1 MLKKIFFIISFSLI
15 CNLVTAQHFFPLDE
29 NAYLSEL
36 YKNVQNQKDK
46 KKQLLNYLLLSEFWA
61 QSDSL
66 KSWNAIQKVQKSN
79 DREKLDKGVLD
90 YFSGIYFSSIG
101 NKAKAKKHY
110 QNAID
115 LLKIESK
122 NNEILVKTLYNYAYI
137 QVEDKGY
144 DFMVKTLIEECI
156 PLSQKMNNLELL
168 AFYNT
173 QLGLT
178 FMSIGQFD
186 TAEEYHKKA
195 LDILNKIPDMQ
206 SVHLIT
212 YLNLVSNYCYK
223 PDSKSAKVYLDRA
236 NNILL
241 KFKDSQH
248 LSNYYYQESMY
259 YTTREE
265 YDMALL
271 SLEKGIELAKEKK
284 QFKLLHMLYFRV
296 YNVFL
301 MQKDYLKARNQ
312 LEQILNKNILSKEPV
327 NRKITFSQLAAVNEV
342 LGDYKQAFNWMKKA
356 SVLSDSLQQ
365 QKILEKMNELEIIH
379 KSSEKQ
385 EQIKKLEREKSE
397 SELINKNKNLR
408 ITILAVA
415 LLLSLIIAFL
425 IYLTYKKQQKIN
437 KQINLN
443 HKQEL
448 LYIEKERKY
457 EATQAILQGE
467 EQERQRIAQDLH
479 DSMGGMLANIKM
491 TVSTMNLDKAAE
503 IGRKIDAT
511 ILEMRR
517 ISRNLMPETLKNLGL
532 EIALRE
538 LCESMSQKNF
548 TIQFEA
554 FNLAEDITFQTQ
566 LALYRITQEAISN
579 VIKYA
584 QADIVIV
591 QISQNEDTLILTI
604 EDDGIGFEKSEIAY
618 GLGLKNIEN
627 RTRLINGS
635 FDIVTEKGNGTT
647 LNIVCNV

>member
-1 MLKKIFFIISFSLI
+1 M
-15 CNLVTAQHFFPLDE
+15 
-29 NAYLSEL
+29 
-36 YKNVQNQKDK
+36 
-46 KKQLLNYLLLSEFWA
+46 LNYLLLSEFWA

-66 KSWNAIQKVQKSN
+66 KSWKKIKKVQKSN

-186 TAEEYHKKA
+186 TADEYHKKA

-312 LEQILNKNILSKEPV
+312 LEQILNENILSKEPV

-554 FNLAEDITFQTQ
+554 YNLAENITFQTQ

-604 EDDGIGFEKSEIAY
+604 EDDGIGFEKSEMAY